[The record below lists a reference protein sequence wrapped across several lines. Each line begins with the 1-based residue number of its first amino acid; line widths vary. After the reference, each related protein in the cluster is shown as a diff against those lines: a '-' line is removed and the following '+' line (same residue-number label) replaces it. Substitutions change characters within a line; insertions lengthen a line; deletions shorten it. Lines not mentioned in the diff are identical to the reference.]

1 MDKIC
6 PNMSC
11 PSVHR
16 SIELIW
22 LCEGELLRSCK
33 TYANAVGQPACYFKL
48 VSRMLPTL
56 LSLCLEVLPFETEII
71 GWWSGPQL
79 DQQSL
84 SSIVPL
90 QIHGN
95 KGTSRSSIINCW
107 TLWFPLKWLWEHPAS
122 HPHPFAAC
130 PASNLSRCI
139 WPHQPAVLVI
149 VCRLR
154 IILSWKV
161 AGSSWGPTKI
171 YQDDQH
177 LSYLSTSC
185 KWVGPILKK
194 WMALWGAIFWD
205 PIAGTSNRACPRSRP
220 TWRVVRMVSGIA
232 NA

>member
-1 MDKIC
+1 MAKIC

-33 TYANAVGQPACYFKL
+33 RYANAVGQPACYVKL
-48 VSRMLPTL
+48 VSGTLPAL

-95 KGTSRSSIINCW
+95 KGTSIGAQSSTAGHGGSPLSGCENIQRATPIRSLLAQPPIC
-107 TLWFPLKWLWEHPAS
+107 H
-122 HPHPFAAC
+122 AAFGLISSVGDC
-130 PASNLSRCI
+130 LSFED
-139 WPHQPAVLVI
+139 HTFLE
-149 VCRLR
+149 
-154 IILSWKV
+154 
-161 AGSSWGPTKI
+161 
-171 YQDDQH
+171 
-177 LSYLSTSC
+177 
-185 KWVGPILKK
+185 
-194 WMALWGAIFWD
+194 
-205 PIAGTSNRACPRSRP
+205 
-220 TWRVVRMVSGIA
+220 SGWI
-232 NA
+232 